1 MFFFTE
7 GVKVTSLDRM
17 EDDVFFLF
25 TEPEMFNTSRS
36 VKVPRKVFSSREE
49 TDPDSRPNR
58 ERRQEISC
66 PKRNNRYNRYY
77 CHRFEN
83 VRSKCPLPREMY
95 DEREYVR
102 YYHYK
107 QKGGHIE
114 VNKTLIGKITV
125 YYRLLLQTRTFR

>member
-1 MFFFTE
+1 MFFFFTE

-36 VKVPRKVFSSREE
+36 VKVPRAGGVSGTKLPASLLPV
-49 TDPDSRPNR
+49 

-77 CHRFEN
+77 CYRFREKKTSL
-83 VRSKCPLPREMY
+83 VYVHFHEKCTTRESTC
-95 DEREYVR
+95 DTIITNR
-102 YYHYK
+102 K
-107 QKGGHIE
+107 AA
-114 VNKTLIGKITV
+114 TLK
-125 YYRLLLQTRTFR
+125 